1 MDVNQKIRE
10 QPEEVLRLIRW
21 WLTRDPAIKRR
32 CMFAGGVSD
41 VAQETYLS
49 LLRYPPRSDKKT
61 FTLSTVTCKQASWTL
76 HRMLERPRLPIEDS
90 PDVPDCED
98 DSEVD
103 LFRRLHRRE
112 LQDRVKSLLQTMQY
126 RWMRIIEMRY
136 GLGDGHCYTL
146 AQTARVFRVTRER
159 IRQIEGDARDKL
171 RFRCAAIKR
180 FSGLQSEGCSDPR
193 FCRWL
198 P

>member
-1 MDVNQKIRE
+1 MDVNEKIRE

-21 WLTRDPAIKRR
+21 WLTRNPAIKRR
-32 CMFAGGVSD
+32 CMSAGGVSD
-41 VAQETYLS
+41 VTQETYLS
-49 LLRYPPRSDKKT
+49 LLKYPPRSDKKT

-76 HRMLERPRLPIEDS
+76 HRMLDGPRLPIEDS

-112 LQDRVKSLLQTMQY
+112 LQGRVKSLLQTIQY

-146 AQTARVFRVTRER
+146 AHTARVFRVTRER
-159 IRQIEGDARDKL
+159 IRQIETAAMCKMRS
-171 RFRCAAIKR
+171 RCTSLER
-180 FSGLQSEGCSDPR
+180 FSELQSEGCSDPR